1 LYIYTVKLP
10 QSPPEIKI
18 AKILMKVNSIVT
30 PNRIKTNC
38 PFNFFTWLAKS
49 TFLLLCL
56 FVLPS
61 GAKAQNVLFDSI
73 SIIKTIS
80 RPEQVIQNIS
90 LSGLH
95 FYKTPGNRT
104 NFKMVGSEFRYI
116 VLKLIPAGN
125 DATQYLSID
134 NTSLDTVC
142 IYRIFN
148 DGTSRM
154 IYQGG
159 ELIPYKKNR
168 NYVWHTVEVA
178 TGSVPSFYLI
188 ALKASQR
195 NINVKY
201 EILKRDELQQKYRRH
216 DRMIFFYIGIVCL
229 VIIVMVMALLLFKK
243 AVFAAYLGYILFASI
258 WILSH
263 YGYLFPYVYPQMP
276 VINKII
282 KPVSSLAACF
292 LLLNV
297 LNLVFSQQL
306 QSRKWQPLLI
316 KIALYILPLII
327 VSMLLLLVPNLSAWV
342 KAILF
347 VAWHVALIFSI
358 TIIVFTPLSFFNS
371 GTTAKIFSVAMVAI
385 CTMVIIQLFA
395 NSGFINSFFIE
406 EHGLTMG
413 SVLEN
418 IIIAFGLFFNL
429 LQERKQR
436 EKQVLALEQ
445 EQTETLKKLVTVQDN
460 ERKRIA
466 GDLHDNIGPLLA
478 ALKINFR
485 RIIHTAEEGLQLDL
499 VNKTE
504 SIIDDSI
511 SEIRNV
517 AHNLMPKGLSS
528 NGLTN
533 TLQEYFDSIQ
543 QLYDKT
549 ILFKH
554 QVESI
559 LNPDL
564 QINLYRIICELVLNS
579 ARHSNAS
586 NITVAINADEY
597 LVSLRINDDGQGF
610 QIKPGGKKSLGL
622 QSAESRV
629 LYLKGTFDLQSQA
642 GKGTQIAIDIPL

>member
-1 LYIYTVKLP
+1 
-10 QSPPEIKI
+10 
-18 AKILMKVNSIVT
+18 MNSIVA
-30 PNRIKTNC
+30 PNRINTNS
-38 PFNFFTWLAKS
+38 PFNFFTWSSKS
-49 TFLLLCL
+49 ISLLLCL

-61 GAKAQNVLFDSI
+61 GAKTQNVLFDSI
-73 SIIKTIS
+73 SIVKTIS
-80 RPEQVIQNIS
+80 RPEQVIQKIS
-90 LSGLH
+90 LSKLH
-95 FYKTPGNRT
+95 FFKTPGNRV

-116 VLKLIPAGN
+116 VLKLTTVGN
-125 DATQYLSID
+125 DAPQYLSID
-134 NTSLDTVC
+134 NTSLDTLS
-142 IYRIFN
+142 IYRIYN
-148 DGTSRM
+148 DGKRQL
-154 IYQGG
+154 IYRGG
-159 ELIPYKKNR
+159 ELISYKKNR
-168 NYVWHTVEVA
+168 TYVWHTVAVE
-178 TGSVPSFYLI
+178 TSSVPSFYLI

-201 EILKRDELQQKYRRH
+201 EILKREELQQKYRRH
-216 DRMIFFYIGIVCL
+216 DRMIFFYTGIVCL
-229 VIIVMVMALLLFKK
+229 VIIVMVMALLLLKK

-263 YGYLFPYVYPQMP
+263 YGYFFPYVYPHLP

-297 LNLVFSQQL
+297 LNLVFNQQL
-306 QSRKWQPLLI
+306 RSRKWQTLLI
-316 KIALYILPLII
+316 KMALYILPFII
-327 VSMLLLLVPNLSAWV
+327 VSMLLLLVPNLPAWV

-347 VAWHVALIFSI
+347 VAWHLALILSI
-358 TIIVFTPLSFFNS
+358 AIIVFTALSFFNS

-385 CTMVIIQLFA
+385 CTMAIIQLFA

-543 QLYDKT
+543 QLYNKT
-549 ILFKH
+549 IVFRH
-554 QVESI
+554 QVEAI

-579 ARHSNAS
+579 ARHSNAC
-586 NITVAINADEY
+586 NITVAINADEK
-597 LVSLRINDDGQGF
+597 LVSVSINDDGKGF
-610 QIKPGGKKSLGL
+610 QLKQGGKKSLGL

-629 LYLKGTFDLQSQA
+629 LYLEGKFNLKSET
-642 GKGTQIAIDIPL
+642 GKGTSIDIEIPLQFDKPHVDSL